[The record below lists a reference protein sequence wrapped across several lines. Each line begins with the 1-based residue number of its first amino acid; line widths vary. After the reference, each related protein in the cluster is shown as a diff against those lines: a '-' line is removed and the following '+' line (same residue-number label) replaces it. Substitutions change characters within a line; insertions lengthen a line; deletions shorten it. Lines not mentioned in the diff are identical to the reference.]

1 MWLPHVAFDMRDLRC
16 GDGCAMVIIITASI
30 VILTILVMLMAM
42 AAVVEMLL
50 LIAIDVT
57 MLVLILMTS
66 LAIAML
72 IRQHDLH
79 IVFANI
85 LNLKW
90 WQLQHVR
97 CGVINTVINNHD
109 NDRNGIMTALFAK
122 RVQWW
127 CCFLPFGCWLCR
139 RVLQLDAGDGGCS
152 RAYVFVCIG
161 HAMSVL
167 CHIVEDAWAYFPPFV
182 NLTFARVCVW
192 HMVDDLVW
200 LRMRWIWAW
209 TCVSCLTYG
218 RLLIFIFYRRLVA
231 GC

>member
-1 MWLPHVAFDMRDLRC
+1 MWLRHDVRDTLDCHR
-16 GDGCAMVIIITASI
+16 GDGCALIMITASI
-30 VILTILVMLMAM
+30 VIFKILVILMAM

-182 NLTFARVCVW
+182 NLTFAWVCVCS
-192 HMVDDLVW
+192 W
-200 LRMRWIWAW
+200 LRFWCGCEWAVFEYGLALRAW
-209 TCVSCLTYG
+209 RISDCLSSFST
-218 RLLIFIFYRRLVA
+218 VVW
-231 GC
+231 